1 MIAERILT
9 APERLQMDRDAAI
22 RELAMTTAG
31 LHGLS
36 PRTERD
42 IRSLLGARLLPILDA
57 ADALVEAGQELEAI
71 DRRLENHLQMHVNC
85 IHPRPCWAYRAL
97 QIRRRRC
104 QRTWDRAWRRLA
116 GGNG

>member
-1 MIAERILT
+1 MVAERIYT
-9 APERLQMDRDAAI
+9 AAQRLQLDRDAAI
-22 RELAMTTAG
+22 REVATTTAG

-36 PRTERD
+36 PRTEQE

-71 DRRLENHLQMHVNC
+71 DRRLANHLELHADC
-85 IHPRPCWAYRAL
+85 IHPRPCWGYRVL
-97 QIRRRRC
+97 QLRRREK
-104 QRTWDRAWRRLA
+104 QRAWDRAWRRLA